1 MSAFKISG
9 YHFRVLLRCRE
20 QRTDYRCAVFDQ
32 EIAYSPDIEHIDM
45 NDHKL
50 FSLRAEVEQ
59 GLLDDRHLSAFGRIV
74 HHHMLTCLEEIT
86 KNVAVGLPADK
97 APAGHIVVVY
107 KRLIHSYRFL

>member
-1 MSAFKISG
+1 MTTRKTIALTIQTSVGKVIPLIFKK
-9 YHFRVLLRCRE
+9 
-20 QRTDYRCAVFDQ
+20 
-32 EIAYSPDIEHIDM
+32 IAYSPDIEHIDM

-74 HHHMLTCLEEIT
+74 HHHMLACLEEIT